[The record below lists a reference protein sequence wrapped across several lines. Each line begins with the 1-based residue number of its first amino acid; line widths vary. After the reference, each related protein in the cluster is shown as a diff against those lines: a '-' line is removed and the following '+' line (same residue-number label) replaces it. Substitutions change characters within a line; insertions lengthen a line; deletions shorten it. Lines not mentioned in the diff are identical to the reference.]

1 MSQNNPPASAHDF
14 KKGNVFHT
22 YITNVGRNSYI
33 SRLCMSAIGSH
44 PVSHMRVSCL
54 NNIIYNIFLNK

>member
-1 MSQNNPPASAHDF
+1 MSQNNPPASALAF

-22 YITNVGRNSYI
+22 YVTNAGRNSYI

-44 PVSHMRVSCL
+44 PVSRMRVSCL
-54 NNIIYNIFLNK
+54 QTL

>member
-1 MSQNNPPASAHDF
+1 MSQNNPPASAHAF

-22 YITNVGRNSYI
+22 CVTNASRSGYIP
-33 SRLCMSAIGSH
+33 RLCMPAIGSH
-44 PVSHMRVSCL
+44 PVSHMRVLCL